1 MLENCVEKIGLLPI
15 KLSVILCRKS
25 LIMMKNQLF
34 TSKATTVIHAMAWT
48 IAVVLPLYIS
58 PFYINLP
65 SEVFLKFATLK
76 IITDAGIAVFFY
88 YNYFRLTPQW
98 IASKNTF
105 KFIVIGILAYV
116 LMFAFEIT
124 FFKLLI
130 EKSLILSYKGAYIRG
145 FLPMPKVF
153 GLLFYYVAAFVIST
167 AMALNNHQKAQAERQ
182 KQIEFEKL
190 SAELEV
196 LKLQVSPH
204 FLFNTLN
211 NIRSLV
217 RKKSD
222 KTEAVVI
229 KLSNILRYMLYQ
241 SKADKVP
248 LKKEIEHL
256 SDYIELQKLRMS
268 HPESVKFEI
277 EGRIENVM
285 IEPLLFIPFVENAFK
300 FGLHATT
307 NAEIIFSIKI
317 IGHTLLFESQNQ
329 CFETEFE
336 EEENSGIGLE
346 NVKKRLQLHY
356 PNRHEMTIIE
366 QGDIYSV
373 KIKIELTV

>member
-1 MLENCVEKIGLLPI
+1 
-15 KLSVILCRKS
+15 
-25 LIMMKNQLF
+25 MMKNQLF
-34 TSKATTVIHAMAWT
+34 TSKATTVVHAMAWT

-76 IITDAGIAVFFY
+76 IITDAGIAIFFY

-98 IASKNTF
+98 ISSKNTF
-105 KFIVIGILAYV
+105 KFIVVGVLVYV
-116 LMFAFEIT
+116 LMFAFEIS
-124 FFKLLI
+124 FFKILI
-130 EKSLILSYKGAYIRG
+130 EKSLILNYKGAYLRG
-145 FLPMPKVF
+145 FLPMPKIF

-167 AMALNNHQKAQAERQ
+167 AMALNNHQKEQAERQ

-256 SDYIELQKLRMS
+256 CDYIELQKLRMS
-268 HPESVKFEI
+268 HPESVIFEVQG
-277 EGRIENVM
+277 EVENVM

-300 FGLHATT
+300 YGLHASID
-307 NAEIIFSIKI
+307 AELYFSIKI
-317 IGHTLLFESQNQ
+317 IDQTL
-329 CFETEFE
+329 CFETHNQHFDTEFE
-336 EEENSGIGLE
+336 EEESSGIGLE
-346 NVKKRLQLHY
+346 NVRKRLQLHY
-356 PNRHEMTIIE
+356 PNRHYMNINE

-373 KIKIELTV
+373 KIKIELTA

>member
-1 MLENCVEKIGLLPI
+1 MCCKSFKMRKQVFEN
-15 KLSVILCRKS
+15 
-25 LIMMKNQLF
+25 
-34 TSKATTVIHAMAWT
+34 KATAMIHATVWV
-48 IAVVLPLYIS
+48 IAVALPLYIS
-58 PFYINLP
+58 PFYVNLP

-76 IITDAGIAVFFY
+76 IITDAAIAVFFY

-98 IASKNTF
+98 ISSKNTF
-105 KFIVIGILAYV
+105 KFIVIGILVYV
-116 LMFAFEIT
+116 LIFAFEIM
-124 FFKLLI
+124 FFKILI
-130 EKSLILSYKGAYIRG
+130 EKNLNFSHKGVYFRG
-145 FLPMPKVF
+145 FLPMPKIF

-167 AMALNNHQKAQAERQ
+167 AMALNKHQKEQAERQ

-217 RKKSD
+217 RKKSEN
-222 KTEAVVI
+222 TEEVVI

-256 SDYIELQKLRMS
+256 ADYIELQKLRMS
-268 HPESVKFEI
+268 QPESVKFEVQG
-277 EGRIENVM
+277 EVENVM

-300 FGLHATT
+300 YGLHASISS
-307 NAEIIFSIKI
+307 EFFFSIKI
-317 IGHTLLFESQNQ
+317 VEQTLFFESRNQ
-329 CFETEFE
+329 YFESEFE

-346 NVKKRLQLHY
+346 NVRKRLRLHY
-356 PNRHEMTIIE
+356 PNRHEISINE
-366 QGDIYSV
+366 QGNTFTV
-373 KIKIELTV
+373 KIKIALTA